1 MTGLPV
7 NVGLALRDP
16 TLSASLIELLASAGM
31 TVVDAA
37 KNPWMWLVQ
46 DGDGFFFADEI
57 GQRFAGRIAAGSR

>member
-37 KNPWMWLVQ
+37 KNPGCGSCKTEK
-46 DGDGFFFADEI
+46 DFFADEI